1 MTHNLIEACRQLRL
15 SGLAGSLDLRVQE
28 ATSHQLPHVQF
39 LELLLQDELNVRAQR
54 QLERR
59 KKAAGFRDLKPLED
73 FDWSFNPS
81 IKRSQIFDLATG
93 QFIRQ
98 HRDILLLGPPGVGKS
113 FLAQALGH
121 AAIRAGFQVLYC
133 SIFDLVRELQADQSP
148 AEAQRTLTRYLKPD
162 LLCIDDFG
170 MKHFP
175 PKSAE
180 VLLELIVRRHQNR
193 STLLTSN
200 RPIEEW
206 GQLLGD
212 VPAATAILDR
222 FLQQA
227 EIIPITGRSYRLRQ
241 AQPATATEETKTA
254 QPEKRSAD
262 KSEMKRSSALL
273 TSRGR
278 RLGPIFTDRG
288 SFARLDYRL
297 LGRSLHQLGQCP
309 GAWLRRGAEEDQHCS
324 ALSQAVWTLL
334 AMPEAADTVLAVRPL
349 KIERSAMECPVCKSV
364 TQSKTCA
371 KDHCDRVPVTVE
383 VGWSKT
389 NPECKAWEERAAQLG
404 RTIIGTAEY
413 ERAVAAANALKALP
427 GIADLRTGADLGV
440 VAYGTL
446 TTDTGPTLAV
456 GEPLLAVPKE
466 GAADDDSIYLL
477 QAVGS
482 PVQTVTDN
490 ALDWRGVTT
499 RGALALD
506 LVNAATDGVR
516 TRVRVLLAGVGGD
529 AEPGFCELST
539 AAVQAGR
546 QAYQAGAAHYV
557 TGVRDGV
564 WPGHDHDGAGQI
576 VWRIIDPL

>member
-1 MTHNLIEACRQLRL
+1 MTHNLKEACRQLRL
-15 SGLAGSLDLRVQE
+15 SGLAGSLALRVQE

-148 AEAQRTLTRYLKPD
+148 VEAQRTLTRYLKPD

-180 VLLELIVRRHQNR
+180 ALLELVVRRHQNR

-227 EIIPITGRSYRLRQ
+227 DIISIAGRSYRLRQ
-241 AQPATATEETKTA
+241 AQPATATAESKAA
-254 QPEKRSAD
+254 QPEKKSAD
-262 KSEMKRSSALL
+262 KSEKK
-273 TSRGR
+273 
-278 RLGPIFTDRG
+278 
-288 SFARLDYRL
+288 
-297 LGRSLHQLGQCP
+297 Q
-309 GAWLRRGAEEDQHCS
+309 
-324 ALSQAVWTLL
+324 
-334 AMPEAADTVLAVRPL
+334 
-349 KIERSAMECPVCKSV
+349 
-364 TQSKTCA
+364 
-371 KDHCDRVPVTVE
+371 
-383 VGWSKT
+383 
-389 NPECKAWEERAAQLG
+389 
-404 RTIIGTAEY
+404 
-413 ERAVAAANALKALP
+413 
-427 GIADLRTGADLGV
+427 
-440 VAYGTL
+440 
-446 TTDTGPTLAV
+446 
-456 GEPLLAVPKE
+456 
-466 GAADDDSIYLL
+466 
-477 QAVGS
+477 
-482 PVQTVTDN
+482 
-490 ALDWRGVTT
+490 
-499 RGALALD
+499 
-506 LVNAATDGVR
+506 
-516 TRVRVLLAGVGGD
+516 
-529 AEPGFCELST
+529 
-539 AAVQAGR
+539 
-546 QAYQAGAAHYV
+546 
-557 TGVRDGV
+557 
-564 WPGHDHDGAGQI
+564 
-576 VWRIIDPL
+576 